1 MSLVLR
7 VHPVD
12 PQLRLLEQAVEIIKR
27 GGVIV
32 VPTDSTYALACHLG
46 DKKAV
51 ERIRQIRQIGEE
63 HLMTLVCRDLSEL
76 GRFAKVGNQ
85 TFRLMK
91 RFIPGPYT
99 FILKATKEVP
109 NRLQHEKRKTIGL
122 RVPDNKVLQSLLT
135 ILGEPLLSTSLILPN
150 EKEALL
156 DPEEM
161 IERVSKQV
169 DCIIDGG
176 WLGTE
181 VSTVIDLHEDTPVL
195 VRAGKGA
202 VDF

>member
-1 MSLVLR
+1 MVRIYSEFEVSIRELAESL
-7 VHPVD
+7 
-12 PQLRLLEQAVEIIKR
+12 EK
-27 GGVIV
+27 GGVIGLA
-32 VPTDSTYALACHLG
+32 TDTTYALVAALSSRRG
-46 DKKAV
+46 V
-51 ERIRQIRQIGEE
+51 EKLRELRKVPPSKNLSLLIKDLTQISKFAYIDRIGYR
-63 HLMTLVCRDLSEL
+63 LV
-76 GRFAKVGNQ
+76 
-85 TFRLMK
+85 K
-91 RFIPGPYT
+91 RVTPGHYT

-156 DPEEM
+156 DSEEM